1 MRRAEERV
9 RDMLLA
15 IDGIERHT
23 SEGRERFAR
32 DDVLQGY
39 VAYQLMVLGEAA
51 YKMPRRLQS
60 RYREIPWRQI
70 SGLRHV
76 LVHGYFAVDL
86 DIVWGVVE
94 RDLPG
99 LREQLQRV
107 LHEIPG

>member
-15 IDGIERHT
+15 IEGIEHHT
-23 SEGRERFAR
+23 SEGKERFAR

-51 YKMPRRLQS
+51 YKMPHNLRRQYG
-60 RYREIPWRQI
+60 RIPWRQI

-76 LVHGYFAVDL
+76 LVHGYFSVDL

-99 LREQLQRV
+99 LREQLERV
-107 LHEIPG
+107 LHDMSE